1 MSVSERSMENIYNSK
16 KLKEL
21 QTIAESESLG
31 IEPKI
36 VSDKIDEIVIFKLNE
51 QNEKIL
57 KQNEKILKQNE
68 KILKQNEKILKEK
81 EDYEKTMSSF
91 DNNKIFYDE
100 ISTPVFLIWT
110 EEPLPMDKSEKKE
123 YLKPKNLENKFNITL
138 NFGCFLKFGPNNGC
152 CGDNFYIV
160 GHDKEIIELDLMD
173 HDEDESMDHD
183 EDESMND
190 IQYIVIPRQISKY
203 LKDSLSFFGYS
214 KNNHYSKS
222 LKKMNRDSYEHSLD
236 DSCVREIFEIGE
248 FEFENHDVFLNNI
261 VKNIFQ
267 ESHIQFK
274 YVLDICTYEYVLKCV
289 IPILGLDNS
298 LLKNDEQ
305 VIQGETGIVKTND
318 FNKLL
323 EIQEIIKT
331 QKITYQLSKCGPIE
345 GDEDIKWPDDIEIVS
360 IDKNEKNGDMNYDAV
375 VKMTQYQYFKTQKQ
389 IMEHFA
395 ERIKARDE
403 TQVIFKQFKFISFYD
418 DNVFIDI

>member
-21 QTIAESESLG
+21 QTIAESLG

-36 VSDKIDEIVIFKLNE
+36 VSDKTGKSINKKKTDLIDEIVIFKLNE
-51 QNEKIL
+51 QN
-57 KQNEKILKQNE
+57 Q
-68 KILKQNEKILKEK
+68 KILKET
-81 EDYEKTMSSF
+81 EEYEKTMSSF
-91 DNNKIFYDE
+91 DDNKIFYDE

-110 EEPLPMDKSEKKE
+110 ERPLPMDKSEKKE
-123 YLKPKNLENKFNITL
+123 YLKPKNLETKFNITL
-138 NFGCFLKFGPNNGC
+138 NFGCFLKFGPSNGY
-152 CGDNFYIV
+152 CGDNFYII

-173 HDEDESMDHD
+173 HDE
-183 EDESMND
+183 SMNE

-222 LKKMNRDSYEHSLD
+222 LKKMNRDTYEHSLN

-274 YVLDICTYEYVLKCV
+274 YVLDICNTYEYVLQCV
-289 IPILGLDNS
+289 IPYLGLDNS

-331 QKITYQLSKCGPIE
+331 QKNTYKLSKCGPIE

-389 IMEHFA
+389 IREHFA

-403 TQVIFKQFKFISFYD
+403 TQVIFKQFGPKSKDFISFYE